1 MQAAQCASARQTHP
15 DEFHWHINLLLPY
28 NNSQTSKLMMAASHR
43 PSPPSPFAL
52 KGLARAVQI
61 LALLGAFGLA
71 QYGVQLAW
79 APELMIQYVLHEV
92 APELPYRT
100 PDGPTLAAL
109 WLSLSLPLVS
119 GLLLLWHVWRLFG
132 HYAAGRV
139 FDLASVRHLQWLG
152 WGLLALAAAR
162 PLSHTLAVLT
172 LSWHNPPG
180 QRQLLVGISSDHY
193 TLLMLGLVLVAMA
206 RIMRESVRV
215 AQENAEFV

>member
-1 MQAAQCASARQTHP
+1 MTV
-15 DEFHWHINLLLPY
+15 
-28 NNSQTSKLMMAASHR
+28 T
-43 PSPPSPFAL
+43 PSPHSVPPEGPDSPFRM

-61 LALLGAFGLA
+61 LAVLGACGLL
-71 QYGVQLAW
+71 QYAVQLAW
-79 APELMIQYVLHEV
+79 SPGLMIDYVLREIV
-92 APELPYRT
+92 PDMPYRT
-100 PDGPTLAAL
+100 PDTLTLAVL
-109 WLSLSLPLVS
+109 WGALSLPLVA

-132 HYAAGRV
+132 HFAAGRV

-152 WGLLALAAAR
+152 WGLLILAAAR

-180 QRQLLVGISSDHY
+180 QRQLLVGISTDHY

-215 AQENAEFV
+215 ARENAEFV